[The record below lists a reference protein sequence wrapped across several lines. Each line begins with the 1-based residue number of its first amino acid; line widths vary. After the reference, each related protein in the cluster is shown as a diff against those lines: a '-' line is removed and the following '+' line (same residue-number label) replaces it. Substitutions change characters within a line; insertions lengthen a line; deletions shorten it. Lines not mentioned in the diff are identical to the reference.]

1 MSKRSFLDNNG
12 LLYLWNKIKNVFVAK
27 EAGKGLSTN
36 DYSNDE
42 KSKLANIEAGATNTV
57 VENVLTSTSE
67 KNALSAAQGKALKDQ
82 IDGISGTVSGDALLK
97 SVYDTDKNGKVDS
110 ADDADK
116 LGGVA
121 ASEYVVNTTLNE
133 ELAKKVDKV
142 DGYGLSKNDLTDT
155 LKEQYDTAYTHSQA
169 DHAPAD
175 AEKNTIESISVNGE
189 KQTIT
194 DENVDI
200 TVPTKVSELENDEEY
215 VVTDTFNQ
223 ELAKKVDK
231 VDGYSLVDD
240 EEITKLGGVS
250 AGANKVESSATNGNI
265 KIDGVETV
273 VYTHPTS
280 HTASEISDFATEV
293 AKVKVENA
301 EKADEATKATQDGN
315 GKVITETYA
324 EKATT
329 LAGYGIT
336 DAYTKIETETAISTA
351 VANAEHTKRTIV
363 TAVPSAEEAEEHII
377 YMVKDTSVA
386 EGEDAYDEY
395 MLIDGA
401 VVKVGDT
408 TVDLTDYQK
417 SADLVAI
424 ENSEI
429 DTICV

>member
-1 MSKRSFLDNNG
+1 MSNKRSFLDNNG

-42 KSKLANIEAGATNTV
+42 KSKLANIEAGATNTT

-67 KNALSAAQGKALKDQ
+67 TNALSAAQGKALKDQ
-82 IDGISGTVSGDALLK
+82 IDGISDTVSTDAVLK
-97 SVYDTDKNGKVDS
+97 SVYDTDNNGKVDS

-121 ASEYVVNTTLNE
+121 ASNYVQKDGN
-133 ELAKKVDKV
+133 KV
-142 DGYGLSKNDLTDT
+142 LSTNDLTNE
-155 LKEQYDTAYTHSQA
+155 LKVNYDAAYEHSQA
-169 DHAPAD
+169 DHAPVD
-175 AEKNTIESISVNGE
+175 AEKNTIESISVNGVAQE
-189 KQTIT
+189 IK
-194 DENVDI
+194 DENVNI

-215 VVTDTFNQ
+215 VVTNTFNE

-240 EEITKLGGVS
+240 DEIAKLSGVS
-250 AGANKVESSATNGNI
+250 ANAKKVEKSNTNGNI
-265 KIDGVETV
+265 KIDDVETV

-293 AKVKVENA
+293 AKVKVANA
-301 EKADEATKATQDGN
+301 TKADEATKATQDGN
-315 GKVITETYA
+315 GNVIAGTYA

-336 DAYTKIETETAISTA
+336 NAYTTTETDTKIAEA
-351 VANAEHTKRTIV
+351 VANSEHTKRTIV
-363 TAVPSAEEAEEHII
+363 TAVPSAADAEEHII